1 MHEVRSQASTA
12 IKWPN
17 WSPDFQKRRSQ
28 KVKKSKRQNSKRL
41 WKLVAI
47 KLDQSLSRKL
57 PHVLQDFTIGNVG
70 QTKEENWEILR
81 TAKTMHSWL
90 RSIKGGQF
98 RLVNFASHFIR
109 VQIFQIDFPLILS
122 ASKYFRYISL
132 SFYICRGQN
141 EHFSINSVRKTGRVE
156 LCQIFDLSDWC
167 TDICKTQ
174 FPTFKP

>member
-1 MHEVRSQASTA
+1 MSTM
-12 IKWPN
+12 P
-17 WSPDFQKRRSQ
+17 
-28 KVKKSKRQNSKRL
+28 
-41 WKLVAI
+41 
-47 KLDQSLSRKL
+47 
-57 PHVLQDFTIGNVG
+57 
-70 QTKEENWEILR
+70 
-81 TAKTMHSWL
+81 TMHYWL

-122 ASKYFRYISL
+122 ASKHFRYISL

-156 LCQIFDLSDWC
+156 LCQIFHPSNWC

-174 FPTFKP
+174 FSTFKPQFHHEAGLVQHRYFELFFSAWSIFSSYKRSAPNETDFNIFVHLL